1 MTLVDLEVG
10 PVARPSAEAWIGWA
24 HGICRELRDQPP
36 SDLTPSVD
44 ALDDVDAYLV
54 QWTPQGAGDTFRWQA
69 EIDLDELEFLVQGL
83 FALDACCRAQAQ
95 RQAPAEGR
103 PFYVVLIGALLH
115 ALETECPVR
124 AAFAD
129 RLRAFWPTAA
139 DAN

>member
-1 MTLVDLEVG
+1 MTPVDLEVG
-10 PVARPSAEAWIGWA
+10 PVARPSAEAWIEWA
-24 HGICRELRDQPP
+24 HEICRELRDQPP

-44 ALDDVDAYLV
+44 TLDDVDAYLV
-54 QWTPQGAGDTFRWQA
+54 QWIPQVATGDTFRRQA
-69 EIDLDELEFLVQGL
+69 AVDPEALEFLVQGL

-103 PFYVVLIGALLH
+103 PFLVVLVGALLH
-115 ALETECPVR
+115 ALETESPAR

-129 RLRAFWPTAA
+129 RLRSFWPTA